1 MRYGWFIAR
10 VVMVVV
16 ATTTMASAQIGGA
29 SIQMPPGL
37 SAGLS
42 KDALLEQ
49 AKSMVGDLTSMKS
62 SGKLGPA
69 QIQQVDTLLP
79 KAQSLTGE
87 LEQPQLDAARL
98 PALAGNLNDLQKQ
111 VGVLKGFM
119 R

>member
-1 MRYGWFIAR
+1 MRYGWIISW
-10 VVMVVV
+10 VVLGVI
-16 ATTTMASAQIGGA
+16 ATTTVANAQIGG
-29 SIQMPPGL
+29 IQVPSGL
-37 SAGLS
+37 SAGVS

-69 QIQQVDTLLP
+69 QMQQVDTLLP

-87 LEQPQLDAARL
+87 LEQPQLDATRL
-98 PALAGNLNDLQKQ
+98 PALAGNLSDLQKQ

>member
-1 MRYGWFIAR
+1 MRYRWIVSW
-10 VVMVVV
+10 VVMSVV
-16 ATTTMASAQIGGA
+16 ATSTVASAQLGGA

-49 AKSMVGDLTSMKS
+49 AKSMVGDLTSMKG

-69 QIQQVDTLLP
+69 QMQQVDTLLP